1 MLVFFVL
8 FFFLHRFI
16 DYQFSVFDLVQI
28 NSLLFCF
35 LKLITYLKAIFSIFP
50 LINFRTIS
58 IYPWIGQYTIYAL
71 FKNLHLI
78 SNDCFCHMLSAFK
91 KVQFLSFNFI
101 PYWGKT
107 QIFFHFSITRS
118 FKAVIR
124 PINRHYIFFQKKN
137 NISENK
143 LRLNWKSCCC
153 LFV

>member
-1 MLVFFVL
+1 MYFSYLLSLNAIDYSAQPYKCEFKCKHQRHFCL
-8 FFFLHRFI
+8 YFLFYFFFCI
-16 DYQFSVFDLVQI
+16 AYQFSVFDLVQI

-35 LKLITYLKAIFSIFP
+35 LKVITYFESNFQHFSFNKFQNNIH
-50 LINFRTIS
+50 LS

-107 QIFFHFSITRS
+107 QIFF
-118 FKAVIR
+118 
-124 PINRHYIFFQKKN
+124 IFQ
-137 NISENK
+137 SRVHLK
-143 LRLNWKSCCC
+143 L
-153 LFV
+153 